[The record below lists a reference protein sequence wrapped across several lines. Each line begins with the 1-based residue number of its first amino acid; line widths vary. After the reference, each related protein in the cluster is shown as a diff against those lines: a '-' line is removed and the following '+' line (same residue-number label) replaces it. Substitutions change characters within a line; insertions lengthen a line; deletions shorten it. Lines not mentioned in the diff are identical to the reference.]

1 MSVEKSFLEA
11 RGMEGTVA
19 PLNRTTARPIMLCDR
34 ARITR
39 GTSASAGAKRGQG
52 WGARCVPCRGAER
65 SVERNHRVAL
75 RIARARCQTSQ
86 SGRHCSTVPTT
97 VAASQVR
104 DVDGVELRG
113 VVEV

>member
-1 MSVEKSFLEA
+1 
-11 RGMEGTVA
+11 MEGTVA
-19 PLNRTTARPIMLCDR
+19 LLNGTTAQPITLRDR
-34 ARITR
+34 ARVTR
-39 GTSASAGAKRGQG
+39 GASASAGAKRGHG
-52 WGARCVPCRGAER
+52 WGARCVPCRGGGER
-65 SVERNHRVAL
+65 SVERNHRVVV